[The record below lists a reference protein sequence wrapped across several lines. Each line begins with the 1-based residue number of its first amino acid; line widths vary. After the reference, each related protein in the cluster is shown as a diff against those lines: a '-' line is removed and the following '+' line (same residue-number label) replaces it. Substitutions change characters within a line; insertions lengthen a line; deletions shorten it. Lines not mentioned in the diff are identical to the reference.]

1 MSEQKIWLFHKTIE
15 RIHCINHWMGQQP
28 TWIGPTLMG
37 FSLYVVLFS
46 YDLPNRTIVHFMST
60 CFLSP
65 INFSLLIMKLLI
77 SSALN
82 KYLLQ
87 MSFSKLFTFI
97 EPLNFISAASLI
109 IFYQIYL
116 VINIIIVV
124 QLFRHFNKTTILK

>member
-1 MSEQKIWLFHKTIE
+1 
-15 RIHCINHWMGQQP
+15 
-28 TWIGPTLMG
+28 
-37 FSLYVVLFS
+37 
-46 YDLPNRTIVHFMST
+46 MST
-60 CFLSP
+60 CLLSP
-65 INFSLLIMKLLI
+65 INFSLLYNEIINFSRSKQVPTV
-77 SSALN
+77 
-82 KYLLQ
+82 LQ